1 MVMNAAAP
9 SVVDSCT
16 LIFVEVD
23 CNSNK
28 VWQGTVLDDGSFIAQ
43 WGRVGNQLQSK
54 TYQLNSVI
62 LAQNKFARTK
72 RQKLRKGYTEAQIVK
87 QDCSYDFDI
96 KDEDLELIAAKQIE
110 HGKDPRAK
118 QLIRYLVAVNLH
130 NIVSQTNI
138 DYDATTGN
146 FSTPLGL
153 VTPDAIAE
161 AKDYL
166 IKIANAK
173 NNSATRTLINN
184 YLRLIPQN
192 LGSKIDYTRF
202 YTLQEIQRQYE
213 ILNALSASI
222 YQPSDG
228 SNKVFEC
235 SIKRIPGSTLSGK
248 RTFRQIRSLYESTI
262 NKNHLSA
269 TYKLRRLYEI
279 DIPSMNRAFTKKAAD
294 IGNVKLHW
302 HGTRAS
308 NLLSILKQGLIIPPA
323 NATQCTGRMF
333 GNGIYG
339 SEKSTKAL
347 NYATNYWNTSGDN
360 NQRVYMLLCDFAMG
374 KEYHLTNNYRGN
386 FPIKGYDSTYVKPG
400 SNNIMNQE
408 SIVYD
413 PSQVKIKYLCEFA

>member
-1 MVMNAAAP
+1 MNAAAAP
-9 SVVDSCT
+9 SVVNSCT
-16 LIFVEVD
+16 LIYVEVD

-28 VWQGTVLDDGSFIAQ
+28 VWQGTVLDDGSFIAR

-54 TYQLNSVI
+54 TYPLNSVI

-72 RQKLRKGYTEAQIVK
+72 RQKLRKGYTEAQII
-87 QDCSYDFDI
+87 QQHQSYSFDL
-96 KDEDLELIAAKQIE
+96 KDEDLELIAARQIE

-118 QLIRYLVAVNLH
+118 QLIRYLVSVNIH

-138 DYDATTGN
+138 DYDVATGN
-146 FSTPLGL
+146 FSTPLGF
-153 VTPDAIAE
+153 VTPNAIAQ

-173 NNSATRTLINN
+173 NNRTTRTLINN

-192 LGSKIDYTRF
+192 MGSKIDYARF

-213 ILNALSASI
+213 ILNAFSASI
-222 YQPSDG
+222 YQPSDR
-228 SNKVFEC
+228 NKIFEC
-235 SIKRIPGSTLSGK
+235 AIERVPGSTLEGRK
-248 RTFRQIRSLYESTI
+248 TFRTIRALYESTI

-269 TYKLRRLYEI
+269 NYKLRRIFKIE
-279 DIPSMNRAFTKKAAD
+279 IPSMERAFTKKAAE
-294 IGNVKLHW
+294 IGNIKLHW

-308 NLLSILKQGLIIPPA
+308 NLLSILKQGLIIPSA
-323 NATQCTGRMF
+323 NAAQCTGRMF

-339 SEKSTKAL
+339 SEQSTKAL

-374 KEYHLTNNYRGN
+374 KEYQLKSNHRGN

-400 SNNIMNQE
+400 SSNIINQE

-413 PSQVKIKYLCEFA
+413 PAQVKIKYLCEFM